1 MKLLQLDSS
10 ILGEGS
16 ASRALTRELVARWK
30 AAIPGLEVQHVDLG
44 KEPLPH
50 LTGASLAKADEIEA
64 ARDARTLADFLAADV
79 VVVGAPMYNFGVPT
93 QLKAWIDRILV
104 AGQTFRYTANGPEG
118 LAGGKRVII
127 VVSSGGVYA
136 PNTPA
141 EHVETYLKFVFGFI
155 GITDVTVV
163 RAEGLAIS
171 PENRQKGLD
180 SAVAA
185 IPAPPALAA

>member
-1 MKLLQLDSS
+1 MKLLHLDSS

-16 ASRALTRELVARWK
+16 ASRALTRELVERWK

-44 KEPLPH
+44 REPLPH
-50 LTGASLAKADEIEA
+50 LTGASLAKVDEIEA

-79 VVVGAPMYNFGVPT
+79 VVIGAPMYNFGIPT

-104 AGQTFRYTANGPEG
+104 AGQTFRYTAHGPEG
-118 LAGGKRVII
+118 LAGGKHVII
-127 VVSSGGVYA
+127 VASAGGVYA
-136 PNTPA
+136 PNAPG
-141 EHVETYLKFVFGFI
+141 EYVETYLKFVFGFI

-180 SAVAA
+180 SALASR
-185 IPAPPALAA
+185 PAPPALAA